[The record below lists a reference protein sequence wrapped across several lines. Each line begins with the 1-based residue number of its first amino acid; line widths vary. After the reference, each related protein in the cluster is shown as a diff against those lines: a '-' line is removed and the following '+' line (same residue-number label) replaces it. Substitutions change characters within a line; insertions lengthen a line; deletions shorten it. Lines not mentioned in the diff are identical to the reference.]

1 MVTLRKINNF
11 TAKEPDTCVKCGKA
25 IVPGQEI
32 GWLRDADRKGI
43 STLTALP
50 FPRSRLSR
58 WYAYRI
64 RPREKAIG
72 MFGSRISRVRFSCPN
87 IR

>member
-1 MVTLRKINNF
+1 LRKINKF

-32 GWLRDADRKGI
+32 GWLRDADRKGHFHVDCASLPTLEALTQVRVQDR
-43 STLTALP
+43 ST
-50 FPRSRLSR
+50 REG
-58 WYAYRI
+58 YRYV
-64 RPREKAIG
+64 RVKDL
-72 MFGSRISRVRFSCPN
+72 RVRFSCPN